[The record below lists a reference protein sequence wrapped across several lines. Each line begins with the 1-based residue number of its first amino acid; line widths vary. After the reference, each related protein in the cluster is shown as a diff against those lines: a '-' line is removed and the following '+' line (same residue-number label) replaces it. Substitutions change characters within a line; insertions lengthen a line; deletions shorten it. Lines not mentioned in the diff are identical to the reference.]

1 MGVKGIV
8 ERFSQLKP
16 KLLVCETE
24 VVYGGRTLDLR
35 MKLEEANR
43 QLEQLVPELQCTIV
57 VRGPLFAGHN
67 M

>member
-16 KLLVCETE
+16 KVLVCETE
-24 VVYGGRTLDLR
+24 TIYAGKRLHLR
-35 MKLEEANR
+35 EKLEEANR

-57 VRGPLFAGHN
+57 VRGQLFTGRT